1 MLVDVTLVNTYR
13 KPYADS
19 TLNNMK
25 KSELIEYVRMLEY
38 NYNVAVSFN
47 EQQAKN
53 VEKMLEQKWI
63 PVSERLPDV
72 AVVKKNRFENHTE
85 SVRVLCACK
94 QKSGKRMVK
103 EGFCK
108 VYADGTI
115 YWSIPGSVDSV
126 THWMPL
132 PEPPKECE

>member
-1 MLVDVTLVNTYR
+1 MGDR
-13 KPYADS
+13 EK
-19 TLNNMK
+19 
-25 KSELIEYVRMLEY
+25 LIELLWDCAYIEGYGTDLR
-38 NYNVAVSFN
+38 
-47 EQQAKN
+47 
-53 VEKMLEQKWI
+53 EKEADHLISNGVTVQKWI

-72 AVVKKNRFENHTE
+72 AVVKKNKYENHTE

-108 VYADGTI
+108 VYADGAI

-126 THWMPL
+126 THWREM